1 MDIEYTLEYKE
12 YGRRE
17 LYFILENGKKIKDFW
32 NDVYTALYIDR
43 NRQEFRV
50 AAISNVKEI
59 SKLREMLIDL
69 MIDYLNIDTKYKV
82 CTFCSVQDDMI
93 FGYELRDGI
102 KEKIKRLQA
111 N

>member
-1 MDIEYTLEYKE
+1 MS
-12 YGRRE
+12 
-17 LYFILENGKKIKDFW
+17 
-32 NDVYTALYIDR
+32 
-43 NRQEFRV
+43 
-50 AAISNVKEI
+50 AISNVKEI

-69 MIDYLNIDTKYKV
+69 MVDYLNIDTEYKV